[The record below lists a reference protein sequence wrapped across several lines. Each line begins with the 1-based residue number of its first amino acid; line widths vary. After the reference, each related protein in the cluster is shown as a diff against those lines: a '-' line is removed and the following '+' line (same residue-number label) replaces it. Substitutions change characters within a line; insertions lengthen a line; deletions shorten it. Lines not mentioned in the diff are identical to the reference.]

1 MKTCMFCCYNSM
13 TVLKAAHFTAL
24 YFMFTVN
31 LGINNLK
38 LPGTTKVCGMFW
50 MSVHAF
56 LTVTVCQ
63 ESTQCT
69 ARCVL
74 ELEYVARHY

>member
-1 MKTCMFCCYNSM
+1 MFCCYNSM
-13 TVLKAAHFTAL
+13 TELKTTHFTAL

-38 LPGTTKVCGMFW
+38 LPGKTKVYDMFW

-63 ESTQCT
+63 ESTHYPVCT
-69 ARCVL
+69 RD
-74 ELEYVARHY
+74 